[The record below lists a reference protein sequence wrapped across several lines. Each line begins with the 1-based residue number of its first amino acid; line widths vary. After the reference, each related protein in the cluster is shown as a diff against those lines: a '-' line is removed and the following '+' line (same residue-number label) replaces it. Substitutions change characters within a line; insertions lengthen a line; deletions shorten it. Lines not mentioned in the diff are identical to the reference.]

1 MMTRAVAPQALGYIG
16 IRAKALDDWASYGA
30 GLLGLQRVD
39 QSRSS
44 LAFRMDDRKQ
54 RIVVHADTSDF
65 ITSFYTWTPSA
76 FMVEYGWGARTI
88 DVEHWQAYER
98 KEGPSLWGHDRR
110 WLSAA
115 DNAKARALRVANA
128 ADGYRRPVQVIEGNY
143 QVMPG
148 VCPWWD
154 SLTSRGGAKK

>member
-1 MMTRAVAPQALGYIG
+1 
-16 IRAKALDDWASYGA
+16 
-30 GLLGLQRVD
+30 
-39 QSRSS
+39 
-44 LAFRMDDRKQ
+44 
-54 RIVVHADTSDF
+54 
-65 ITSFYTWTPSA
+65 
-76 FMVEYGWGARTI
+76 MVEYGWGARTI

-115 DNAKARALRVANA
+115 DNAKARAFCLANA

-148 VCPWWD
+148 ICPWWD
-154 SLTSRGGAKK
+154 NLISRGGAQK